1 MREHD
6 PTKYLPWMCA
16 GLVLTLEFVEKGA
29 AMAAIV
35 GVGSLA
41 MFAFIVVA
49 LRAYISTDHQL
60 AERSLPIIRP
70 CTDRAG
76 LEEAQAPSGP
86 DLSTPRNPRFDI
98 ATDVTILCFRV

>member
-29 AMAAIV
+29 AMATIV

-49 LRAYISTDHQL
+49 LRVYKSVDHEL
-60 AERSLPIIRP
+60 AESSLPIIRP
-70 CTDRAG
+70 CTDRAE
-76 LEEAQAPSGP
+76 LEEEQVPSEP
-86 DLSTPRNPRFDI
+86 DLSIPRTLRFDI

>member
-29 AMAAIV
+29 ATAAIV

-41 MFAFIVVA
+41 MFAFIAVA
-49 LRAYISTDHQL
+49 LQVYRSADHEP

-70 CTDRAG
+70 CAG
-76 LEEAQAPSGP
+76 SAELEQEQVTSEL
-86 DLSTPRNPRFDI
+86 DLSIPRALRFDI
-98 ATDVTILCFRV
+98 ATDVTILCFKA

>member
-1 MREHD
+1 VREHD

-29 AMAAIV
+29 AMAAFV

-49 LRAYISTDHQL
+49 LRVYKSVDHEP

-70 CTDRAG
+70 CAG
-76 LEEAQAPSGP
+76 RSELEEKQVPSGP
-86 DLSTPRNPRFDI
+86 DLSIPRALRFDI
-98 ATDVTILCFRV
+98 ATDVTILCFRG